1 MPMTDPAGDPGAATG
16 AADAADA
23 GGPIVLYDG
32 VCGLCDRSV
41 QLILRND
48 RRGRFRFAALQ
59 SPVGGAL
66 LERFGLPADALDS
79 IVLVEDGRA
88 WRKSRAALRIA
99 RGMDAPWPLLWPL
112 IVIPRPVADFVYDL
126 VARNRYRMFGKLDAC
141 MLPPPET
148 RARFLG

>member
-1 MPMTDPAGDPGAATG
+1 MIDPADDPGAAAG
-16 AADAADA
+16 AE
-23 GGPIVLYDG
+23 GPIVLYDG

-59 SPVGGAL
+59 SPAGAAL
-66 LERFGLPADALDS
+66 LERFGLPPHALDS
-79 IVLVEDGRA
+79 IVLMDGGRA
-88 WRKSRAALRIA
+88 WRKSAAALRIA
-99 RGMDAPWPLLWPL
+99 RRMDAPWPLLWPL
-112 IVIPRPVADFVYDL
+112 VVVPRSVADFFYDL

-141 MLPPPET
+141 MLPPPEV